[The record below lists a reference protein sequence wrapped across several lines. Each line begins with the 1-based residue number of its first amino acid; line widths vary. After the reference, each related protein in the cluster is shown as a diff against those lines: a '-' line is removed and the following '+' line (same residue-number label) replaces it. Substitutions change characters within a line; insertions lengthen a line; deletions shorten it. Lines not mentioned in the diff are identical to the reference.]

1 MSETMLGLDPKD
13 CLDLVKLLKDSAHR
27 LEQSSSQ
34 LNQSVARTGWQGPDS
49 QRFRAQWPGQRAQML
64 QTASALGDLASVVL
78 RNVAEQ
84 ERASAAEGGGGGL
97 LDTLFDG
104 GAHDLWDDLTTGAG
118 RTVTEVESGVGW
130 LLDRGPGAAFAK
142 SGLNFLDQLNHL
154 GVMGADA
161 LAGKPPSMAGLAS
174 QLALAAGTGL
184 SAGVL
189 GLSGGT
195 LNLNLFDDGSPK
207 VGEPV
212 PVGPGTERNKLTLPT
227 SASTL
232 FQGVVDAYDAGHV
245 DGTKDGDIR
254 IVTVKQA
261 DGSNAY
267 IVNIPG
273 TENWGID
280 GSGQARDLTSNLML
294 VAGQSTTA
302 QHDIVLAM
310 EKAGIPPGAPV
321 MLNGHSQ
328 GGMLAAQLGSDPQ
341 FMARFNVTN
350 IMTVGSPID
359 INAID
364 PRVHVLAVQ
373 HDEDV
378 VPKLDLGGLDAL
390 GRSPAPPANVV
401 VVNMDNPPPNAAQA
415 SEFSAKGA
423 GFGSGVGSVIP
434 GGAGPF
440 LGAKWG
446 ADAGAFASG
455 AITNHDFMLYRDD
468 IADTGKYPDIAAY
481 EDSPSV
487 KVFLSS
493 DPSKVSA
500 VDMSVGRQK

>member
-1 MSETMLGLDPKD
+1 VTETMIGLDPKD
-13 CLDLVKLLKDSAHR
+13 CLDLVKLLKESAHR

-49 QRFRAQWPGQRAQML
+49 QRFRSQWPGQRAQML
-64 QTASALGDLASVVL
+64 QTATALGDLASVVL

-97 LDTLFDG
+97 LDKLFD

-118 RTVTEVESGVGW
+118 HIVNEVESGVGW
-130 LLDRGPGAAFAK
+130 LMHQGPGAAYAT
-142 SGLNFLDQLNHL
+142 SGQNFLDQLNHL
-154 GVMGADA
+154 GVMGADI
-161 LAGKPPSMAGLAS
+161 LAGKPPSMAGLAA
-174 QLALAAGTGL
+174 QLILAAGTGF

-189 GLSGGT
+189 GLSSGM

-207 VGEPV
+207 VGEPL

-254 IVTVKQA
+254 ILTVKQP

-280 GSGQARDLTSNLML
+280 GSAQARDLTSNLML

-302 QHDIVLAM
+302 QQDIVLAM

-373 HDEDV
+373 HDGDV
-378 VPKLDLGGLDAL
+378 VPKLDLGGLDVL
-390 GRSPAPPANVV
+390 GRAPAPPANVL
-401 VVNMDNPPPNAAQA
+401 VVNMDNPPPNAAQV

-423 GFGSGVGSVIP
+423 GYGSGVGSVNP
-434 GGAGPF
+434 GGAGAVV
-440 LGAKWG
+440 GANWG
-446 ADAGAFASG
+446 GDAGEFASG
-455 AITNHDFMLYRDD
+455 AITNHDFLLYRDD

-500 VDMSVGRQK
+500 VDMSAGRQK